1 MKVCFIGLGSI
12 GLRHM
17 TDFQAIAEELGIEPV
32 VHALR
37 TGYNSDI
44 SSSFPS
50 LKRVVHQFS
59 DLDRFYDAVFITNPT
74 HLHEETLREVVSLS
88 QHIFVE
94 KPVFHHSNVDM
105 ASLNIP
111 PSSEIYVAAPL
122 RFTGVYRKIKS
133 MVTSERVLSA
143 RAISSSYL
151 PDWRPT
157 DYRQSYS
164 ASACCGGGVH
174 LDLIHE
180 WDYIIDLFGF
190 PSECCKLGGK
200 VSDLE
205 IQSNDIALYIARS
218 NDTFLEIHLDYFGRS
233 PCRKLEIITP
243 DRLITADFIGHS
255 IRFSDSSPAI
265 ILNEDSNTMYLRE
278 MKAFLRMV
286 LSGGENLNTIT
297 QAMKVLR
304 VAEMNM
310 ADNNGDAR

>member
-17 TDFQAIAEELGIEPV
+17 TDFLAIAEELGIEPT

-37 TGYNSDI
+37 TGSDV
-44 SSSFPS
+44 SSSSPH
-50 LKRVVHQFS
+50 LERVVHRFP
-59 DLDRFYDAVFITNPT
+59 DLDRFYDAIFITNPT
-74 HLHEETLREVVSLS
+74 NLHEETLREVVSLS

-94 KPVFHHSNVDM
+94 KPVFHHSDVDE
-105 ASLNIP
+105 ASLNIS

-133 MVTSERVLSA
+133 IVTSERVLSA

-151 PDWRPT
+151 PDWRPGT
-157 DYRQSYS
+157 DYRRSYS
-164 ASACCGGGVH
+164 ASARRGGGVH

-180 WDYIIDLFGF
+180 WDYMIDLFGF

-205 IQSNDIALYIARS
+205 IESNDIALYIARS
-218 NDTFLEIHLDYFGRS
+218 NDTFLEIHLDYFSRS

-278 MKAFLRMV
+278 MKAFLRIV
-286 LSGGENLNTIT
+286 LSGDENLNTMT

-310 ADNNGDAR
+310 FDNNGDAQ